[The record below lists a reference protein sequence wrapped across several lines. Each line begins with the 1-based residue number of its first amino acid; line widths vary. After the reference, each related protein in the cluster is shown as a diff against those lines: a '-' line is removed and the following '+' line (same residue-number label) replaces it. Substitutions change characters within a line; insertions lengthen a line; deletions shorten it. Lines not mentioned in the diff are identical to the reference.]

1 MTTTTVAAPPIAAAC
16 WREFGTTARVVVNRP
31 TDLAAAT
38 YAVGRVLDD
47 VDRTCSRF
55 REDSELRT
63 LSCSAGRPVAIS
75 PLLYTAIEAA
85 LRAARLTGGVVDP
98 TGGAAIRS
106 LGYDRDFTELADRLD
121 IDASTISFPGWHVVH
136 LDRDA
141 GTVRLPSGVDLD
153 LGATA
158 KGLAAD
164 LAAAAATE
172 ALEGRGVL
180 VSLGG
185 DIAVAGTPPDGDW
198 PILIADDHRAK
209 FDTEGPHIV
218 IRDGGLATSSVTVRR
233 WQTGQGPAHHLLDP
247 ASGAPVKS
255 PWRTVSVAAT
265 SCLDANIASTA
276 AILLGADAPGWLEA
290 QGLPARL
297 VANDGTENF
306 TGAWPDDSLRTTR

>member
-1 MTTTTVAAPPIAAAC
+1 MTTTIADPPVAAAC
-16 WREFGTTARVVVNRP
+16 WREFGTTARVVIHRP

-38 YAVGRVLDD
+38 YAVGRILDD

-63 LSCSAGRPVAIS
+63 LGRSAGRPVAIS
-75 PLLYTAIEAA
+75 PLLFTAIEAA

-106 LGYDRDFTELADRLD
+106 LGYDRDFTEVAGRLNH
-121 IDASTISFPGWHVVH
+121 AAATISFPGWQVVH
-136 LDRDA
+136 LDHDA
-141 GTVRLPSGVDLD
+141 GTVRLPGGVDLD

-164 LAAAAATE
+164 LAAAAAS
-172 ALEGRGVL
+172 AAIEGRGVL

-185 DIAVAGTPPDGDW
+185 DIAVAGTPPEGGW
-198 PILIADDHRAK
+198 PVLIADDHRAK
-209 FDTEGPHIV
+209 LDTEGPHIA

-233 WQTGQGPAHHLLDP
+233 WQTGRGQAHHLLDP
-247 ASGAPVKS
+247 ATGSPVKS
-255 PWRTVSVAAT
+255 PWRTVSVAST

-276 AILLGADAPGWLEA
+276 AILLGADAPGWLEVL
-290 QGLPARL
+290 GLPARL
-297 VANDGTENF
+297 VANDGTEHV
-306 TGAWPDDSLRTTR
+306 TSAWPHDSLRTTR